1 MDQGLV
7 AQAREGTLGGAPVG
21 EGDSWRQW
29 LVGHSLQVP
38 FSRGPSRP
46 LRSSAVGACGAG
58 FTDRVSYQPCAPAR
72 FGGSAVRRSQEVPKG
87 VRKEKLDGCTPL
99 FTSPSPLPSY
109 PLEENEG
116 FGFPGSKA
124 LLNGTYPL
132 HQEGAVGTD
141 RFLLHYSSLLLETR
155 ASPERA
161 PGQEEWVVVA
171 AGLKVELSLKLLPSA
186 LRPCLP
192 SKPAHQPPQVHPVTP
207 YLGVTPDEAQLPAGP
222 PAHRGGHIWAVP
234 SPVGSAIWGADFGSG
249 SPWGVGPG
257 LGSFPRGPSYPF
269 LSSSSFPIAVNIST
283 KWKRK
288 KKTKKKK
295 QKRKKENLIT

>member
-7 AQAREGTLGGAPVG
+7 AQDGKGTLGGALMG

-87 VRKEKLDGCTPL
+87 VRKEKLDGCNPL
-99 FTSPSPLPSY
+99 LTSPLPY
-109 PLEENEG
+109 LPAPLEGNEG
-116 FGFPGSKA
+116 FGFPGPRWKEPVSYSS
-124 LLNGTYPL
+124 LQPEML
-132 HQEGAVGTD
+132 HQEGAVGAD
-141 RFLLHYSSLLLETR
+141 RQTGSSCTTFPYSWRLGPLAREK
-155 ASPERA
+155 A
-161 PGQEEWVVVA
+161 PGQVEWAIVA

-186 LRPCLP
+186 LCPCLP
-192 SKPAHQPPQVHPVTP
+192 SKPAHQSPQVHPVTP
-207 YLGVTPDEAQLPAGP
+207 SLGVTPDEAQLPAGP

-234 SPVGSAIWGADFGSG
+234 SPVG
-249 SPWGVGPG
+249 
-257 LGSFPRGPSYPF
+257 
-269 LSSSSFPIAVNIST
+269 
-283 KWKRK
+283 
-288 KKTKKKK
+288 
-295 QKRKKENLIT
+295 